1 MVINSVMQSQI
12 LSLQQALGMAGI
24 QMAMKQNGAVI
35 LKLIEGME
43 ELSETIQEGVQPHI
57 GGNIDIRV

>member
-43 ELSETIQEGVQPHI
+43 ELSETIQEGVQPYI

>member
-57 GGNIDIRV
+57 GGN